1 MIKNEKKPEQ
11 LPDSA
16 ELQKIR
22 AAVRRSHKGILGKLK
37 KQYGLSITKETAL
50 PAMQRLTDLVSAGPV
65 DPGGRLSKL
74 LAKRN
79 RKINA
84 RYHTLKSYAG
94 RQGGGGSCDM
104 LMFGLF
110 RMKFNGCEVM
120 AVYNLMRYLGYKT
133 DIRDIAY
140 WFETHG
146 SMLLGGFGVR
156 PDAIVNY
163 LKENT
168 DAEVT
173 TLGPSQFHE
182 YDNLF
187 ADAKA
192 AVFSF
197 WNGPDKWTI
206 HTVMLRHL
214 RNGRVRVFNMF
225 NDRLYSDFDSVSAM
239 CSKNKLIPI
248 SMILISENCE

>member
-1 MIKNEKKPEQ
+1 MKTNEKPPEK
-11 LPDSA
+11 LPDSS
-16 ELQKIR
+16 ELKKIR
-22 AAVRRSHKGILGKLK
+22 ATVRKSKRVVLGKLK
-37 KQYGLSITKETAL
+37 KQYGLSITRETAL

-84 RYHTLKSYAG
+84 RYHTLRSYAG
-94 RQGGGGSCDM
+94 KQGGGGNCDM
-104 LMFGLF
+104 LMFGPF

-146 SMLLGGFGVR
+146 SLLLGGFGVR
-156 PDAIVNY
+156 PDAIAQY

-168 DAEVT
+168 DYEVT
-173 TLGPSQFHE
+173 SLGPARFHE
-182 YDNLF
+182 YDPLF

-192 AVFSF
+192 AVFTF

-214 RNGRVRVFNMF
+214 RSGRIRVFNMF
-225 NDRLYSDFDSVSAM
+225 NNRLYSDFDSVNAL

-248 SMILISENCE
+248 SLILISE